1 MNKSISWR
9 KGKKGFTIVELVVVI
24 AVIAILAAVLIP
36 TFVGLIQ
43 KANESTAFMDANNLV
58 TTLIPELLDGENDTD
73 LLIFSAKGGKIYVYG
88 FRHDIRRVLP
98 YWNNGTFE
106 LASGTSFADQVSA
119 ILDGFTQNGSNAGNN
134 QKACVTK
141 RDDVTVDDWR
151 SPDKLAAMLTSN
163 GFNGSTMAIRADY
176 RILDNFFN
184 TDDISSGGCD
194 HNWQEI
200 SGTDTATCTEAGTAQ
215 VQCSKCKEF
224 GTINTPAKGHD
235 YVYTSSDTT
244 SHTVTCRR
252 CDLNTTEA
260 HTLGTDNKCTKCGY
274 EQVTAKNG
282 LVDGLYYKD
291 DVLYTGTETDDGVEY
306 KFENGR
312 LVITDTYSNA
322 DITTVKNANPMYGY
336 YYNINHHITVPDNA
350 KYVTKEIYVDS
361 IAELANNMG
370 QQFKQQLT
378 IETAGYVAKQV
389 LLTPP
394 SLDELPW
401 KLEISILGNNIKGWT
416 QADVEQYIAA
426 VEDTKRSTIPYIIFS
441 ADFTAYLTE
450 IGLSADS
457 SGVQTYL
464 TQYENNTLSK
474 TYATY
479 LQEQYGA
486 FSEWTYD
493 KACAF
498 INKDGDCPK
507 INGDCVP
514 MVEPEVIELI
524 LKTFYLASY
533 NNTKVA
539 VYDNEG
545 MVNKKSVGTFGG
557 VPEYKVLYY
566 SFEGYKLVNSYENE
580 NGILAVEILTPEVN
594 NYWNGR
600 DVCSPTMRIVLTK
613 SE

>member
-106 LASGTSFADQVSA
+106 LASGTSFADHVSA
-119 ILDGFTQNGSNAGNN
+119 ILDGFTQNGSNAGND

-151 SPDKLAAMLTSN
+151 SHDKLAAMLTSN

-244 SHTVTCRR
+244 SHTVTCKR

-260 HTLGTDNKCTKCGY
+260 HTFGTDNKCTKCGY

-322 DITTVKNANPMYGY
+322 DITTVKNANPMYGC

-498 INKDGDCPK
+498 INKNGDCPK

-557 VPEYKVLYY
+557 MPEYKVLYY